1 MGKSK
6 KNNALNL
13 LAGGTVITAVT
24 FVLAPL
30 MLKTGL
36 KTIRKYAEQFV
47 LDPQTGQ
54 IRRKDEN
61 VVVLREEDYSIEDDK
76 F

>member
-1 MGKSK
+1 MGKK
-6 KNNALNL
+6 KNTALNL
-13 LAGGTVITAVT
+13 LAGGTVLSAVT
-24 FVLAPL
+24 LVIAPI

-61 VVVLREEDYSIEDDK
+61 VVVLGEEEYRIEERR
-76 F
+76 

>member
-1 MGKSK
+1 MGKK
-6 KNNALNL
+6 KNTALSL
-13 LAGGTVITAVT
+13 LAGGTVLSAVT
-24 FVLAPL
+24 FVIAPI

-36 KTIRKYAEQFV
+36 RTIRKYAEQFV

-61 VVVLREEDYSIEDDK
+61 VVVLGEEEYSIEERK
-76 F
+76 